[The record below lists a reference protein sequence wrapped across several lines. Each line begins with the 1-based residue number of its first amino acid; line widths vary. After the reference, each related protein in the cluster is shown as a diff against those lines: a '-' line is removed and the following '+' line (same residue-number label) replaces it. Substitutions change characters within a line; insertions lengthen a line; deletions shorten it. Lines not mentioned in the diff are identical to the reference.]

1 MNSTFKKLAA
11 VLSAAAIAVTM
22 SGCGDNGYIMTVDG
36 MPIRNGVYLSM
47 QQTSFSNAQSRLD
60 ELDDDSDSSN
70 STDSNTLAVDVT
82 ERMID
87 GKTYSQWVKDNTLK
101 GVKRFVGIQ
110 RLCKE
115 FGIELSDDELSD
127 VNKSVQDD
135 WDYENYYLQFI
146 SSDFKIMGDYYE
158 SLGIGIDSMK
168 EIEITNV
175 LNEKLFLHYYGE
187 GGEYAVSDEEINK
200 YMTDNNAA
208 YKLITLPYQD
218 YNGDP
223 LVSDEEKQEVKDRAK
238 SYADSYNEGAKFIDI
253 LYEFDLK
260 TAQDKARKE
269 AEASYT
275 EDNEDKLTKEEYVQ
289 KAIDAAAAEK
299 GSSDDL
305 YDEVISKDSTL
316 LSEELVDYIFNAKA
330 DDTATVFEGTTSA
343 YVVIR
348 KSVLDL
354 NDWRDQHLTD
364 TIRELK
370 NDDFNSMMDLLCQ
383 NYSVEQNDY
392 LVDKKYSPEKMRK

>member
-22 SGCGDNGYIMTVDG
+22 SGCSDNGYIMTVEG

-60 ELDDDSDSSN
+60 ELDDDSDNSD
-70 STDSNTLAVDVT
+70 STDSNASTVDVT

-87 GKTYSQWVKDNTLK
+87 GKTYSQWVKDDTLK
-101 GVKRFVGIQ
+101 GVKMFVGIQ
-110 RLCKE
+110 KLCKE

-127 VNKSVQDD
+127 INKAVQED

-168 EIEITNV
+168 EIEIANV

-200 YMTDNNAA
+200 YMTENNAA

-238 SYADSYNEGAKFIDI
+238 SYADSYNDGAKFIDI

-260 TAQDKARKE
+260 TAQDKARKK
-269 AEASYT
+269 AEESYT
-275 EDNEDKLTKEEYVQ
+275 EDNEDNLTKEEYVQ
-289 KAIDAAAAEK
+289 KAIDAATAEK

-305 YDEVISKDSTL
+305 YDEVISKDSNL

-330 DDTATVFEGTTSA
+330 DETATVFEGTTSA

-354 NDWRDQHLTD
+354 DDWRDGNLTD
-364 TIRELK
+364 TIREMK
-370 NDDFNSMMDLLCQ
+370 NDDFNSMMELLCQ